1 MFYWGLLGKNSIFFL
16 ESIVFWGYFKL
27 VWVGGWV
34 VGLIGIKT
42 SSAPNLDWG
51 LGLSL
56 AKRLSL
62 FDSKMISL
70 TFFTL

>member
-16 ESIVFWGYFKL
+16 ESIVYWGYFKL

-34 VGLIGIKT
+34 GGWLVGLIGNKT
-42 SSAPNLDWG
+42 SSAPNLDWS

-56 AKRLSL
+56 AITYLR
-62 FDSKMISL
+62 
-70 TFFTL
+70 